1 MTSTPERKT
10 YGLIS
15 TTRSER
21 AAAKLKN
28 EGGRVIEFPA
38 MFVPADVDRSGVLSG
53 IDNFDWI
60 VFPDTFSAVYFFEAL
75 LNLGRKPADMDS
87 LQTCAV
93 GEASRRQAQVLPC
106 SYRPCFTIAG
116 G

>member
-1 MTSTPERKT
+1 MTSTSERKT

-38 MFVPADVDRSGVLSG
+38 LFAPADVDP
-53 IDNFDWI
+53 N
-60 VFPDTFSAVYFFEAL
+60 
-75 LNLGRKPADMDS
+75 GRITAH
-87 LQTCAV
+87 
-93 GEASRRQAQVLPC
+93 R
-106 SYRPCFTIAG
+106 
-116 G
+116 